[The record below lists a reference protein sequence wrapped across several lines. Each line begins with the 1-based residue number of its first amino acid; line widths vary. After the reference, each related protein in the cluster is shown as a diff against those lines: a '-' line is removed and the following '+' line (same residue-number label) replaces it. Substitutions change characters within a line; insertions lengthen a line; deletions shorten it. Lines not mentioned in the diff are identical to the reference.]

1 MKHTRRLGLA
11 AVLACLTATQA
22 IADDTKPRT
31 SPSPAGS
38 WTFKTK
44 PMDYGC
50 VLSGDMTITQT
61 SSKSF
66 KCQFKAVWACKTRA
80 PKAVNTDQSCIAT
93 QTGDNIVITSRIERI
108 TKVDPPEMMDLSRT
122 NYAADH
128 FNIHINAHGDEM
140 DGLFKSYGQSPVKF
154 RRQQDLVG

>member
-1 MKHTRRLGLA
+1 MSITRRLGLA
-11 AVLACLTATQA
+11 AVLSLAVAA
-22 IADDTKPRT
+22 HSFADDAKPQAT
-31 SPSPAGS
+31 PSPAGS
-38 WTFKTK
+38 WSFQTK

-61 SSKSF
+61 GGKSF
-66 KCQFKAVWACKTRA
+66 KCRFKAVWSCQTRA

-93 QTGDNIVITSRIERI
+93 QTGDSVIITSRLEKII
-108 TKVDPPEMMDLSRT
+108 KVDPPEMLELSKT

-128 FNIHINAHGDEM
+128 FNITINKHGDEM

>member
-1 MKHTRRLGLA
+1 MIIARRLGLA
-11 AVLACLTATQA
+11 AVLACMAVTHSF
-22 IADDTKPRT
+22 ADDAKPKAA
-31 SPSPAGS
+31 PSPAGS

-50 VLSGDMTITQT
+50 VLSGDMTIT
-61 SSKSF
+61 SSSKKSF
-66 KCQFKAVWACKTRA
+66 KCQFKAVWSCQTRA

-93 QTGDNIVITSRIERI
+93 QTGDKIIITSRVEKI
-108 TKVDPPEMMDLSRT
+108 TKVDPPEMLELSKT

-128 FNIHINAHGDEM
+128 FDIIINAHGDEM

>member
-1 MKHTRRLGLA
+1 MKHIHRLGFA
-11 AVLACLTATQA
+11 AVLACMTATHGF
-22 IADDTKPRT
+22 ADDTKPK
-31 SPSPAGS
+31 SAPSPAGS
-38 WTFKTK
+38 WSFKTQ
-44 PMDYGC
+44 PMAYGC
-50 VLSGDMTITQT
+50 VLSGDMTITKT

-66 KCQFKAVWACKTRA
+66 KCRFKAVWSCKTRA

-93 QTGDNIVITSRIERI
+93 QTGDNLIITSRIEKI
-108 TKVDPPEMMDLSRT
+108 TKVDPPEMLEVSKS

-128 FNIHINAHGDEM
+128 FNVTINAHGDEM

>member
-1 MKHTRRLGLA
+1 MSITRRLGLT
-11 AVLACLTATQA
+11 AVLALAVTAHSF
-22 IADDTKPRT
+22 ADDAKPKAA
-31 SPSPAGS
+31 PSPAGS
-38 WTFKTK
+38 WSFQTK

-66 KCQFKAVWACKTRA
+66 KCQFKAVWSCKTRA

-93 QTGDNIVITSRIERI
+93 QTGENIIITSRLEKI
-108 TKVDPPEMMDLSRT
+108 TKVDPPEMLELSKS

-128 FNIHINAHGDEM
+128 FNITINTHGDEM

-154 RRQQDLVG
+154 RKRQDLVG

>member
-1 MKHTRRLGLA
+1 MKITRRLGLA
-11 AVLACLTATQA
+11 AVLACLAATHSF
-22 IADDTKPRT
+22 ADDAKPKAA
-31 SPSPAGS
+31 PSPAGS

-66 KCQFKAVWACKTRA
+66 KCRFKAVWSCQTRA
-80 PKAVNTDQSCIAT
+80 PKAVNTEQSCIAT
-93 QTGDNIVITSRIERI
+93 QTGNNLIITSRMEKI
-108 TKVDPPEMMDLSRT
+108 TKVDPPEMLELSKT

-128 FNIHINAHGDEM
+128 FNVTISTHGDEM
-140 DGLFKSYGQSPVKF
+140 NGLFKSYGQSPVKF